1 MFYFQDIYLFFLA
14 YLLGSIPFGLLL
26 TKYVQGIDIRGI
38 GSGNIGATNVLR
50 TGNKKIAVATLFL
63 DALKGAI
70 AVYLASLFGEAE
82 GVALVSAIFAVLGH
96 IFPLWLWFKGGKGV
110 ATALGVMIPLN
121 PYVFLF
127 TVICWLV
134 VAKIFRISS
143 LSALVSFI
151 LTPIA
156 AYLLDEPSLAILS
169 LLIALLLVWTHRS
182 NLKRLLSGEE
192 GRF

>member
-1 MFYFQDIYLFFLA
+1 MFYFQDISLLFLA

-26 TKYVQGIDIRGI
+26 TKYIQGIDVRSI

-50 TGNKKIAVATLFL
+50 TGNKKIAAATLFL
-63 DALKGAI
+63 DALKGVI
-70 AVYLASLFGEAE
+70 AVYLASLWGETE
-82 GVALVSAIFAVLGH
+82 GVVLVAAIFAVLGH
-96 IFPLWLWFKGGKGV
+96 VFPLWLRFKGGKGV

-121 PYVFLF
+121 PYVCLF

-156 AYLLDEPSLAILS
+156 AYLFDSLSLAVFS
-169 LLIALLLVWTHRS
+169 LALALLLVWTHRS
-182 NLKRLLSGEE
+182 NLKRLASGEE
-192 GRF
+192 GQF